1 MDQSDTRERLG
12 NQIAEA
18 RRKREWRLRDVAY
31 RSANTVA
38 RLSVIENGKV
48 NVTVD
53 TLAQLGE
60 AVGLSLV
67 FVPTE
72 KLAQALALGAPSP
85 TETHVPAETPSVY
98 DELFIPDSA
107 EEEEVPNAGP

>member
-1 MDQSDTRERLG
+1 MEQFDTRKRLG
-12 NQIAEA
+12 DQIAQA
-18 RRKREWRLRDVAY
+18 RRKRDWRLNDVAY
-31 RSANTVA
+31 RSANTA
-38 RLSVIENGKV
+38 GRISVIENGKA

-67 FVPTE
+67 FVPTD
-72 KLAQALALGAPSP
+72 KLAQALALGDPSP

-98 DELFIPDSA
+98 DELFIPDPA
-107 EEEEVPNAGP
+107 EDEEIPNARP